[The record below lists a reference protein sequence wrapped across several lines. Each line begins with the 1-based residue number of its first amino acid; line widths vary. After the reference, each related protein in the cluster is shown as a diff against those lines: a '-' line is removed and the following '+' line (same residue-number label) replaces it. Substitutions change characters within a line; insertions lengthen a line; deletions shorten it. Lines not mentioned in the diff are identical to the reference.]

1 METTDLPGEY
11 NPAHGGSAVA
21 RRSLF
26 TLVLLITANGLAAA
40 QTPAQAGRGGVAP
53 PPEPSPT
60 APLYRHTGE
69 QYRVYNFPGTGESIP
84 YRLFVPNSWTPDKK
98 MPMLVTLRAGN
109 TVDGPYRAG
118 NDLVKQAAQRGYIV
132 VTPMGY
138 RPLSQ
143 PYYGSR
149 YPIARVPPSV
159 PAAGWTP
166 QEDERAEQ
174 DVLYVIDLVTR
185 EYNVD
190 TARVYL
196 HGQNPSGSG
205 ALHLAA
211 KYPERFAAVVASSA
225 PIVLDAYPFDRLKG
239 AVALLVI
246 HGDQDTNN
254 PIEASQKMATAAK
267 AAGVDTVYATVPG
280 GTHLE
285 AYLTYASQIFDFLG
299 QHHK

>member
-1 METTDLPGEY
+1 MPG
-11 NPAHGGSAVA
+11 
-21 RRSLF
+21 RSL
-26 TLVLLITANGLAAA
+26 LLIALLMAVTGALVSA
-40 QTPAQAGRGGVAP
+40 QAPAQAGRGGAAP

-69 QYRVYNFPGTGESIP
+69 QYRIYNFPGTGESIP
-84 YRLFVPNSWTPDKK
+84 YRLFVPTTWTPDKK
-98 MPMLVTLRAGN
+98 LPMLVTLRAGN
-109 TVDGPYRAG
+109 TIDGPYRAG

-138 RPLSQ
+138 RGLSQ
-143 PYYGSR
+143 PYYGGK
-149 YPIARVPPSV
+149 YPVARVPTPSV

-174 DVLYVIDLVTR
+174 DVLYVMDIVTK

-190 TARVYL
+190 TARVYI

-211 KYPERFAAVVASSA
+211 KYPERFAAAVISSG
-225 PIVLDAYPFDRLKG
+225 PIVLDNYPFDRLKG
-239 AVALLVI
+239 KVALLVI

-254 PIEASQKMATAAK
+254 PIEASQKMAAAAK

-285 AYLTYASQIFDFLG
+285 AYLTYAPQVFDFLDK
-299 QHHK
+299 HRK

>member
-1 METTDLPGEY
+1 ML
-11 NPAHGGSAVA
+11 
-21 RRSLF
+21 RRLFF
-26 TLVLLITANGLAAA
+26 TLVLLVAANGAPGSA
-40 QTPAQAGRGGVAP
+40 QAPAQGGRGGAAP

-69 QYRVYNFPGTGESIP
+69 QYRIYNFPGTGESIP
-84 YRLFVPNSWTPDKK
+84 YRLFVPTTWTPDRKL
-98 MPMLVTLRAGN
+98 PMLVTLRAGN

-138 RPLSQ
+138 RGLSQ
-143 PYYGSR
+143 PYYGSK
-149 YPIARVPPSV
+149 YPVARVPTPSV

-174 DVLYVIDLVTR
+174 DVLYVMDIVTK

-190 TARVYL
+190 TARVYI

-211 KYPERFAAVVASSA
+211 KYPERFAAAVISSG
-225 PIVLDAYPFDRLKG
+225 PIVLDTYPFDRLKG
-239 AVALLVI
+239 KVALMVI
-246 HGDQDTNN
+246 HGDQDTSN
-254 PIEASQKMATAAK
+254 PIEASQKMAAAAK

-285 AYLTYASQIFDFLG
+285 AYLTYAPQIFDFLDK
-299 QHHK
+299 HRK

>member
-1 METTDLPGEY
+1 VRHRAVLTAIALIAGIC
-11 NPAHGGSAVA
+11 AGVSA
-21 RRSLF
+21 SQ
-26 TLVLLITANGLAAA
+26 G
-40 QTPAQAGRGGVAP
+40 PAQGGRGAAP
-53 PPEPSPT
+53 AGPPVPNPN
-60 APLYRHTGE
+60 APLYRHLGE
-69 QYRVYNFPGTGESIP
+69 QYRIYNFPGTGESIP
-84 YRLFVPNSWTPDKK
+84 YRLFVPSSWTPDRRL
-98 MPMLVTLRAGN
+98 PMLVTLRAGN

-138 RPLSQ
+138 RGLSQ

-149 YPIARVPPSV
+149 YQIARNNAPA

-174 DVLYVIDLVTR
+174 DVLYVIDLVTN

-190 TARVYL
+190 TSRIYL

-205 ALHLAA
+205 ALYLAQ
-211 KYPERFAAVVASSA
+211 KYPERFAALVVSSA
-225 PIVLDAYPFDRLKG
+225 PIVFEAYPFDRLKG
-239 AVALLVI
+239 RMALMVI
-246 HGDQDTNN
+246 HGDQDTTN
-254 PIEASQKMATAAK
+254 PIAASQRMAEAAR

-285 AYLTYASQIFDFLG
+285 AYLTHASQIFDFLDK
-299 QHHK
+299 HRKADTSK

>member
-1 METTDLPGEY
+1 MR
-11 NPAHGGSAVA
+11 NRIV
-21 RRSLF
+21 
-26 TLVLLITANGLAAA
+26 LVMLLLAAVHVA
-40 QTPAQAGRGGVAP
+40 VSARQAPAPAPQGAGRGAAP
-53 PPEPSPT
+53 VPAAPAAPEPSPT

-69 QYRVYNFPGTGESIP
+69 QYRIYNFPGTGESIP
-84 YRLFVPNSWTPDKK
+84 YRLFVPTSWTPDKRL
-98 MPMLVTLRAGN
+98 PMLVTLRAGN

-138 RPLSQ
+138 RGLSQ

-149 YPIARVPPSV
+149 YQIARPTAAA

-174 DVLYVIDLVTR
+174 DVFHVIDLVTK

-190 TARVYL
+190 TSRVYL

-205 ALHLAA
+205 AWYLAQ
-211 KYPERFAAVVASSA
+211 KYPDRFAALVISSG
-225 PIVLDAYPFDRLKG
+225 PIVFDAYPFDRIRRIPVLM
-239 AVALLVI
+239 I
-246 HGDQDTNN
+246 HGDQDTAN
-254 PIEASQKMATAAK
+254 PIEASQKMAAAAK
-267 AAGVDTVYATVPG
+267 AAGVNVTYATVPG

-285 AYLTYASQIFDFLG
+285 AYLTYAPQIFDFLD
-299 QHHK
+299 QHKK

>member
-1 METTDLPGEY
+1 VTAQSKLMMALLVM
-11 NPAHGGSAVA
+11 ASAMA
-21 RRSLF
+21 
-26 TLVLLITANGLAAA
+26 TAA
-40 QTPAQAGRGGVAP
+40 QAPQGGRGAAPP
-53 PPEPSPT
+53 PPEPNPA

-69 QYRVYNFPGTGESIP
+69 QYRIYNFPGTGESIP
-84 YRLFVPNSWTPDKK
+84 YRLFVPTSWTPDRKL
-98 MPMLVTLRAGN
+98 PMLVTLRAGN

-138 RPLSQ
+138 RGLSQ

-149 YPIARVPPSV
+149 YPIARVPAPSV

-174 DVLYVIDLVTR
+174 DVLHVMNLVTK

-190 TARVYL
+190 TSRVYL

-205 ALHLAA
+205 ALHLAV
-211 KYPERFAAVVASSA
+211 KYPERFAAVVVSSG
-225 PIVLDAYPFDRLKG
+225 PIVFDNYPFDRLKG
-239 AVALLVI
+239 NVALMVI
-246 HGDQDTNN
+246 HGDQDTSN
-254 PIEASQKMATAAK
+254 PIEASQRMAAAAK
-267 AAGVDTVYATVPG
+267 AAGVETVYATVPG

-299 QHHK
+299 QHRRK

>member
-1 METTDLPGEY
+1 MASRLPVIL
-11 NPAHGGSAVA
+11 A
-21 RRSLF
+21 
-26 TLVLLITANGLAAA
+26 LITIASAAPTAA
-40 QTPAQAGRGGVAP
+40 QAPQGGRGAAPP
-53 PPEPSPT
+53 PPEPNPA

-69 QYRVYNFPGTGESIP
+69 QYRIYNFPGTGESIP
-84 YRLFVPNSWTPDKK
+84 YRLFVPTSWKPEQKL
-98 MPMLVTLRAGN
+98 PMLVTLRAGN

-138 RPLSQ
+138 RGLSQ

-149 YPIARVPPSV
+149 YPIARVPTPSV

-174 DVLYVIDLVTR
+174 DVLHVMNLVTK

-190 TARVYL
+190 TSRVYL

-211 KYPERFAAVVASSA
+211 KYPERFAAVVVSSG
-225 PIVLDAYPFDRLKG
+225 PIVFDNYPFDKLKG
-239 AVALLVI
+239 NVALMVI
-246 HGDQDTNN
+246 HGDQDTSN
-254 PIEASQKMATAAK
+254 PIEASQRMAAAAK
-267 AAGVDTVYATVPG
+267 AAGVETVYATVPG

-299 QHHK
+299 QHRK

>member
-1 METTDLPGEY
+1 M
-11 NPAHGGSAVA
+11 V
-21 RRSLF
+21 
-26 TLVLLITANGLAAA
+26 ANGALAAA
-40 QTPAQAGRGGVAP
+40 QAPAQAGRGGAAP

-69 QYRVYNFPGTGESIP
+69 QYRIYNFPGTGESIP
-84 YRLFVPNSWTPDKK
+84 YRLFVPTTWTPDKK
-98 MPMLVTLRAGN
+98 LPMLVTLRAGN

-138 RPLSQ
+138 RGLSQ
-143 PYYGSR
+143 PYYGSK
-149 YPIARVPPSV
+149 YPIARATPSV
-159 PAAGWTP
+159 PAAGWTA

-174 DVLYVIDLVTR
+174 DVLFVMDLVTK

-190 TARVYL
+190 TSRVYV

-205 ALHLAA
+205 ALHLVA
-211 KYPERFAAVVASSA
+211 KYSERFAAAVISSG
-225 PIVLDAYPFDRLKG
+225 PIVLDTYPFEKLKG
-239 AVALLVI
+239 KVALMII
-246 HGDQDTNN
+246 HGDQDTSN
-254 PIEASQKMATAAK
+254 PIEASQKMAAAAK

-285 AYLTYASQIFDFLG
+285 AYLTYAPQIFDFLDK
-299 QHHK
+299 HRK

>member
-1 METTDLPGEY
+1 MRHRFVLTVAVLAASIGVGVPAAQAPQGGRGAPAPLEP
-11 NPAHGGSAVA
+11 NPA
-21 RRSLF
+21 
-26 TLVLLITANGLAAA
+26 
-40 QTPAQAGRGGVAP
+40 
-53 PPEPSPT
+53 

-69 QYRVYNFPGTGESIP
+69 QYRIYNFPGTGESIP
-84 YRLFVPNSWTPDKK
+84 YRLFVPMSWTPERRL
-98 MPMLVTLRAGN
+98 PMLVTLRAGN

-138 RPLSQ
+138 RGLSQ

-149 YPIARVPPSV
+149 YQIARPNPAA

-174 DVLYVIDLVTR
+174 DVLNVIDLVTK

-190 TARVYL
+190 TGRIYL

-205 ALHLAA
+205 ALYLGQ
-211 KYPERFAAVVASSA
+211 KYPDRFAALVISSA
-225 PIVLDAYPFDRLKG
+225 PIVLDAYPFERLKG
-239 AVALLVI
+239 KMALMVI
-246 HGDQDTNN
+246 HGDQDTSN
-254 PIEASQKMATAAK
+254 PIAASQKMAEAAK

-285 AYLTYASQIFDFLG
+285 AYLTYAPQIFDFLDK
-299 QHHK
+299 HRK